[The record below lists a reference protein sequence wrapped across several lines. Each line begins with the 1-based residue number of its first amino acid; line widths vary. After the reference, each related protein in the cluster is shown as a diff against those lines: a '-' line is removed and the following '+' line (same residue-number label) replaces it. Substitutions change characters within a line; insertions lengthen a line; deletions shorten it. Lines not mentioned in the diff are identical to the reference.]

1 MTISIHCKYDELQ
14 NSKTLKDHPKN
25 RNKHSKEQIE
35 RLAKLYEFHGVR
47 HPIIVSKLS
56 GCIVAGHG
64 RKLAGIKAGMTEMPV
79 VFQDFES
86 EMAEYAFLQA
96 DNAIALWAELDL
108 SGINSDI
115 PEFDP
120 DFDIDM
126 LGINNFT
133 IDPQEVDLPELDAND
148 PDCQQVTFILSNEQK
163 DILDE
168 AMDKAK
174 EKEDC
179 TDEINQNKNG
189 NILSAILRAYVR
201 S

>member
-1 MTISIHCKYDELQ
+1 
-14 NSKTLKDHPKN
+14 
-25 RNKHSKEQIE
+25 
-35 RLAKLYEFHGVR
+35 VR